1 MTYKWLLFDADNT
14 LMDFDHASRLAMELS
29 FKYYGLYLTDD
40 NYKVYKTVNH
50 QVWNEFEKGEID
62 AITLR
67 SKRFQLLFDWL
78 NIKPTAPEEFGTR
91 YLEELSIHNSPYDGV
106 ENLLL
111 ELKKDYK
118 ISIITNGLKEVQR
131 PNYNRRGWDRIF
143 DSIIVSDE
151 IGVQKPKQKFF
162 EHAWQSIDHDFD
174 KSNALV
180 IGDNIFSDIKGG
192 QGFGLDTCWINR
204 GRENKSDIQPT
215 SSIDHVLHLTEL
227 L

>member
-40 NYKVYKTVNH
+40 NYKVYKTINH

-118 ISIITNGLKEVQR
+118 ISIITN
-131 PNYNRRGWDRIF
+131 D
-143 DSIIVSDE
+143 
-151 IGVQKPKQKFF
+151 
-162 EHAWQSIDHDFD
+162 
-174 KSNALV
+174 
-180 IGDNIFSDIKGG
+180 
-192 QGFGLDTCWINR
+192 
-204 GRENKSDIQPT
+204 
-215 SSIDHVLHLTEL
+215 
-227 L
+227 